1 MSALELSKIGLSLG
15 GIPVLDDVSMHV
27 AQGEFVSILGPS
39 GCGKSSLLRLLTGAL
54 SPDRG
59 EIRVGG
65 APLDERSRAF
75 AFMPQRD
82 ALMPWRRIIDN
93 VILGLEVQ
101 GLGRAEAR
109 ARVRP
114 LFAAF
119 GLEGFERH
127 YPAQLSGGMRQ
138 RAALMRTIVQDRP
151 VQLLDEPFGA
161 LDALTRAEMQRWHRA
176 ALAGCALDHGSG
188 HPRRARGG
196 GAVRPDLR
204 ALTHGRHGSLPNS
217 RLPGQAPAPRR
228 HAVARGCPPRGSASR
243 HASYSDRRLI
253 MKHLLAALVLL
264 VAFPAHRGGKTHR
277 GARLDAQHQPCRA
290 LRRPGQG
297 LVH

>member
-54 SPDRG
+54 NPDRG

-161 LDALTRAEMQRWHRA
+161 LDALTRAEMQRW
-176 ALAGCALDHGSG
+176 LE
-188 HPRRARGG
+188 RRWQDARWTTVLVTHD
-196 GAVRPDLR
+196 VRE
-204 ALTHGRHGSLPNS
+204 
-217 RLPGQAPAPRR
+217 
-228 HAVARGCPPRGSASR
+228 AVALSDRIYVLSPRPAR
-243 HASYSDRRLI
+243 IVAEFVVSDRRPRLGAT
-253 MKHLLAALVLL
+253 LSPEAVRLEAALLDTLL
-264 VAFPAHRGGKTHR
+264 TQTG
-277 GARLDAQHQPCRA
+277 D
-290 LRRPGQG
+290 
-297 LVH
+297 